1 MQYELIKG
9 MGISRLRCNWTVGR
23 GMIAQ
28 QWAVHYPHMVERMIG
43 VITNPQNP
51 IITSVNVAQNAI
63 EAIQLDPSWKG
74 GKYGEEQPI
83 KGLHLANR
91 MMFMN
96 AFDEHFMKW
105 HFLVIV

>member
-1 MQYELIKG
+1 MGGSLSTYGRADDWRYYEPTK
-9 MGISRLRCNWTVGR
+9 S
-23 GMIAQ
+23 
-28 QWAVHYPHMVERMIG
+28 
-43 VITNPQNP
+43 

-74 GKYGEEQPI
+74 GKYGEERPI